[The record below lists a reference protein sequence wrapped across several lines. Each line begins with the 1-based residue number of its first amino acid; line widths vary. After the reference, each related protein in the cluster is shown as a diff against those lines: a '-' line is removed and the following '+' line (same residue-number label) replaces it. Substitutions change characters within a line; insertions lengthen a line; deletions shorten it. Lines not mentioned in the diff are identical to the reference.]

1 MELGDLSNSVLSYQS
16 SAQNLAP
23 VCYAKSEN
31 LEEIFHILQHFA
43 EQSFIQMLSQQL
55 DWSPQEL

>member
-16 SAQNLAP
+16 SAQSLPP
-23 VCYAKSEN
+23 VCNAKSEN

-55 DWSPQEL
+55 D

>member
-1 MELGDLSNSVLSYQS
+1 MELEDLSNSVLSYQS
-16 SAQNLAP
+16 SAQSLPP
-23 VCYAKSEN
+23 VCNAKSEN